1 MNARWRRRLS
11 PYVLPLL
18 ILAGWEGATR
28 LGLFPAHALPA
39 PSTVVQTLYLEAR
52 SGELWGHLGTSTWRV
67 LAGFA
72 LGTAV
77 AVALGTVVGLSTGME
92 AFLDPT
98 LQAIRSIP
106 TLGWVPLLLLWMG
119 IGEAPKLTLIAVG
132 AFFPTYV
139 ATTSGIRGVDRK
151 LVEVGNVYGLSRLG
165 LARRI
170 ILPGA
175 LPSMLVGLR
184 TGMGVAWLFVVAA
197 ELIAA
202 SKGLGFM
209 LTDGRENSRADLILA
224 AILLLALLGKLS
236 DGVLKW
242 LERRL
247 LYWRDAFAG
256 ESVAPAGPRSVEVK
270 V

>member
-1 MNARWRRRLS
+1 M
-11 PYVLPLL
+11 
-18 ILAGWEGATR
+18 
-28 LGLFPAHALPA
+28 
-39 PSTVVQTLYLEAR
+39 
-52 SGELWGHLGTSTWRV
+52 
-67 LAGFA
+67 A
-72 LGTAV
+72 LGA
-77 AVALGTVVGLSTGME
+77 VVGLSRGME

-151 LVEVGNVYGLSRLG
+151 LVEVGDVYGFNRIA

-175 LPSMLVGLR
+175 LPSILVGLR

-202 SKGLGFM
+202 SRGIGFM
-209 LTDGRENSRADLILA
+209 LTDGRENSRADLILG
-224 AILLLALLGKLS
+224 AIVLLALLGKLS
-236 DGVLKW
+236 DGFLKL

-247 LYWRDAFAG
+247 LYWRDSFAG
-256 ESVAPAGPRSVEVK
+256 ESAATIGPTAGPRRTEVSV
-270 V
+270 

>member
-1 MNARWRRRLS
+1 MSTGWRRRIS
-11 PYVLPLL
+11 SFVLPGL
-18 ILAGWEGATR
+18 ILAGWEGAIR

-39 PSTVVQTLYLEAR
+39 PSTVLQTLSLEAR
-52 SGELWGHLGTSTWRV
+52 SGELWAHVTASTWRV
-67 LAGFA
+67 LAGFTIGSIIAVA

-77 AVALGTVVGLSTGME
+77 GLSTRME
-92 AFLDPT
+92 SFLDPT

-151 LVEVGNVYGLSRLG
+151 LVEVGNVYSLSG
-165 LARRI
+165 VALARRI

-175 LPSMLVGLR
+175 LPSILVGLR

-202 SKGLGFM
+202 SRGVGFM
-209 LTDGRENSRADLILA
+209 LTDGRENSRADLILG

-236 DGVLKW
+236 DGILKW

-247 LYWRDAFAG
+247 LYWRDSFTG
-256 ESVAPAGPRSVEVK
+256 ENGAQAEPRGAEATA
-270 V
+270 

>member
-1 MNARWRRRLS
+1 MNATLHRRLS
-11 PYVLPLL
+11 AYVLPAL
-18 ILAGWEGATR
+18 ILAGWEAATH
-28 LGLFPAHALPA
+28 LGIFPAYTLPA
-39 PSTVVQTLYLEAR
+39 PSTVLQTLYLEAR
-52 SGELWGHLGTSTWRV
+52 SGELWIHIAASSWRV

-72 LGTAV
+72 IGTTFAVTLGTM
-77 AVALGTVVGLSTGME
+77 VGLSQGVE
-92 AFLDPT
+92 SFLDPT

-139 ATTSGIRGVDRK
+139 ATTSGIRSVDRK
-151 LVEVGNVYGLSRLG
+151 LVEVGNVYGLNRIA

-175 LPSMLVGLR
+175 LPSMVVGLR
-184 TGMGVAWLFVVAA
+184 TGMGVAWLFVVVA

-202 SKGLGFM
+202 SRGVGFM
-209 LTDGRENSRADLILA
+209 LTDGRENSRADLILG

-236 DGVLKW
+236 DGALKW

-247 LYWRDAFAG
+247 LYWRDAFTGETVAAAVPPGAG
-256 ESVAPAGPRSVEVK
+256 VK
-270 V
+270 A